1 MDYIW
6 TTLSNLAGQTAFAN
20 LYWGNF
26 VMIAVACVFLV
37 LAIKFGFEPLLLVP
51 ISFGMLLA
59 NMFPGIIAD
68 GGLLHYFYMLDEWSI
83 LPSLIF
89 LGVGAMTDF
98 FDGQIARKKNL
109 VTNLGKFLDPLA
121 DKLLT
126 CTGFII
132 LLEQNAQ
139 NQILSGGVA
148 PKLLCWWMVIII
160 LAREFMVT
168 GIRLLAAGQG
178 KVIAASWY
186 GKIKTTLQFITI
198 IFLLAGGAVYV
209 EGSNLYNIAT
219 WYDIVAKILIV
230 AMLAVTIFSGYDYV
244 AKNIDVLK
252 ETKKKLKK

>member
-1 MDYIW
+1 MNLPNKLTIFRMLLIPIIMIIYSIRPLRENW
-6 TTLSNLAGQTAFAN
+6 ILWHNLSQAN
-20 LYWGNF
+20 F
-26 VMIAVACVFLV
+26 IV
-37 LAIKFGFEPLLLVP
+37 LLL
-51 ISFGMLLA
+51 
-59 NMFPGIIAD
+59 
-68 GGLLHYFYMLDEWSI
+68 
-83 LPSLIF
+83 IF
-89 LGVGAMTDF
+89 VGAMTDF
-98 FDGQIARKKNL
+98 FDGQIAREKNL

-148 PKLLCWWMVIII
+148 PKLLCWWMVIIV

>member
-1 MDYIW
+1 MNLPNKLTIFRMLLIPIIMIIYSIRPLRENW
-6 TTLSNLAGQTAFAN
+6 ILWHNLSQAN
-20 LYWGNF
+20 F
-26 VMIAVACVFLV
+26 IV
-37 LAIKFGFEPLLLVP
+37 LLL
-51 ISFGMLLA
+51 
-59 NMFPGIIAD
+59 
-68 GGLLHYFYMLDEWSI
+68 
-83 LPSLIF
+83 IF
-89 LGVGAMTDF
+89 VGAMTDF

-139 NQILSGGVA
+139 NQTLSGGVA

-198 IFLLAGGAVYV
+198 IFLFAGGAVYV

-230 AMLAVTIFSGYDYV
+230 AMLAVTIFSGYDYI

>member
-1 MDYIW
+1 MNLPNKLTIFRMLLIPIIMIIYSIRPLRENW
-6 TTLSNLAGQTAFAN
+6 ILWHNLSQAN
-20 LYWGNF
+20 F
-26 VMIAVACVFLV
+26 IV
-37 LAIKFGFEPLLLVP
+37 LLL
-51 ISFGMLLA
+51 
-59 NMFPGIIAD
+59 
-68 GGLLHYFYMLDEWSI
+68 
-83 LPSLIF
+83 IF
-89 LGVGAMTDF
+89 VGAMTDF

-148 PKLLCWWMVIII
+148 CWWMVIII

>member
-1 MDYIW
+1 MNLPNKLTIFRMLLIPIIMIIYSIRPLRENW
-6 TTLSNLAGQTAFAN
+6 ILWHNLSQAN
-20 LYWGNF
+20 F
-26 VMIAVACVFLV
+26 IV
-37 LAIKFGFEPLLLVP
+37 LLL
-51 ISFGMLLA
+51 
-59 NMFPGIIAD
+59 
-68 GGLLHYFYMLDEWSI
+68 
-83 LPSLIF
+83 IF
-89 LGVGAMTDF
+89 VGAMTDF

-139 NQILSGGVA
+139 NKILSGGVA
-148 PKLLCWWMVIII
+148 PKLLCWWMVIIV

>member
-1 MDYIW
+1 MNLPNKLTIFRMLLIPIIMIIYSIRPLRENW
-6 TTLSNLAGQTAFAN
+6 ILWHNLSQAN
-20 LYWGNF
+20 F
-26 VMIAVACVFLV
+26 IV
-37 LAIKFGFEPLLLVP
+37 LLL
-51 ISFGMLLA
+51 
-59 NMFPGIIAD
+59 
-68 GGLLHYFYMLDEWSI
+68 
-83 LPSLIF
+83 IF
-89 LGVGAMTDF
+89 VGAMTDF
-98 FDGQIARKKNL
+98 FDGQIARGKNL

-198 IFLLAGGAVYV
+198 IFLFAGGAVYV

-230 AMLAVTIFSGYDYV
+230 AMLAVTIFSGYDYI

>member
-1 MDYIW
+1 MNLPNKLTIFRMLLIPIIMIIYSIRPLRENW
-6 TTLSNLAGQTAFAN
+6 ILWHNLSQAN
-20 LYWGNF
+20 F
-26 VMIAVACVFLV
+26 IV
-37 LAIKFGFEPLLLVP
+37 LLL
-51 ISFGMLLA
+51 
-59 NMFPGIIAD
+59 
-68 GGLLHYFYMLDEWSI
+68 
-83 LPSLIF
+83 IF
-89 LGVGAMTDF
+89 VGAMTDF

-198 IFLLAGGAVYV
+198 IFLLSGGAVYV

>member
-1 MDYIW
+1 MNLPNKLTIFRMLLIPIIMIIYSIRPLRENW
-6 TTLSNLAGQTAFAN
+6 ILWHNLSQAN
-20 LYWGNF
+20 F
-26 VMIAVACVFLV
+26 IV
-37 LAIKFGFEPLLLVP
+37 LLL
-51 ISFGMLLA
+51 
-59 NMFPGIIAD
+59 
-68 GGLLHYFYMLDEWSI
+68 
-83 LPSLIF
+83 IF
-89 LGVGAMTDF
+89 VGAMTDF
-98 FDGQIARKKNL
+98 FDVQIARTKNL

-198 IFLLAGGAVYV
+198 IFLFAGGAVYV

-230 AMLAVTIFSGYDYV
+230 AMLAVTIFSGYDYI

>member
-1 MDYIW
+1 MNLPNKLTIFRMLLIPIIMIIYSIRPLRENW
-6 TTLSNLAGQTAFAN
+6 ILWHNLSQAN
-20 LYWGNF
+20 F
-26 VMIAVACVFLV
+26 IV
-37 LAIKFGFEPLLLVP
+37 LLL
-51 ISFGMLLA
+51 
-59 NMFPGIIAD
+59 
-68 GGLLHYFYMLDEWSI
+68 
-83 LPSLIF
+83 IF
-89 LGVGAMTDF
+89 VGAMTDF

-198 IFLLAGGAVYV
+198 IFLFAGGAVYV

-230 AMLAVTIFSGYDYV
+230 AMLAVTIFSGYDYI

-252 ETKKKLKK
+252 ETKKKLKNRRIIWLKKQNN

>member
-1 MDYIW
+1 MNLPNKLTIFRMLLIPIIMIIYSIRPLRENW
-6 TTLSNLAGQTAFAN
+6 ILWHNLSQAN
-20 LYWGNF
+20 F
-26 VMIAVACVFLV
+26 IV
-37 LAIKFGFEPLLLVP
+37 LLL
-51 ISFGMLLA
+51 
-59 NMFPGIIAD
+59 
-68 GGLLHYFYMLDEWSI
+68 
-83 LPSLIF
+83 IF
-89 LGVGAMTDF
+89 VGAMTDF

-139 NQILSGGVA
+139 NQILLGGVA

>member
-1 MDYIW
+1 MNLPNKLTIFRMLLIPIIMIIYSIRPLRENW
-6 TTLSNLAGQTAFAN
+6 ILWHNLSQAN
-20 LYWGNF
+20 F
-26 VMIAVACVFLV
+26 IV
-37 LAIKFGFEPLLLVP
+37 LLL
-51 ISFGMLLA
+51 
-59 NMFPGIIAD
+59 
-68 GGLLHYFYMLDEWSI
+68 
-83 LPSLIF
+83 IF
-89 LGVGAMTDF
+89 VGAMTDF

-219 WYDIVAKILIV
+219 WYDIVAKI
-230 AMLAVTIFSGYDYV
+230 
-244 AKNIDVLK
+244 
-252 ETKKKLKK
+252 

>member
-1 MDYIW
+1 MNLPNKLTIFRMLLIPIIMIIYSIRPLRENW
-6 TTLSNLAGQTAFAN
+6 ILWHNLSQAN
-20 LYWGNF
+20 F
-26 VMIAVACVFLV
+26 IV
-37 LAIKFGFEPLLLVP
+37 LLL
-51 ISFGMLLA
+51 
-59 NMFPGIIAD
+59 
-68 GGLLHYFYMLDEWSI
+68 
-83 LPSLIF
+83 IF
-89 LGVGAMTDF
+89 VGAMTDF
-98 FDGQIARKKNL
+98 FDGQIAREKNL

-198 IFLLAGGAVYV
+198 IFLFAGGAVYV

-230 AMLAVTIFSGYDYV
+230 AMLAVTIFSGYDYI

>member
-1 MDYIW
+1 MNLPNKLTIFRMLLIPIIMIIYSIRPLRENW
-6 TTLSNLAGQTAFAN
+6 ILWHNLSQAN
-20 LYWGNF
+20 F
-26 VMIAVACVFLV
+26 IV
-37 LAIKFGFEPLLLVP
+37 LLL
-51 ISFGMLLA
+51 
-59 NMFPGIIAD
+59 
-68 GGLLHYFYMLDEWSI
+68 
-83 LPSLIF
+83 IF
-89 LGVGAMTDF
+89 VGAMTDF
-98 FDGQIARKKNL
+98 FDGQIAREKNL

>member
-1 MDYIW
+1 MNLPNKLTIFRMLLIPIIMIIYSIRPLRENW
-6 TTLSNLAGQTAFAN
+6 ILWHNLSQAN
-20 LYWGNF
+20 F
-26 VMIAVACVFLV
+26 IV
-37 LAIKFGFEPLLLVP
+37 LLL
-51 ISFGMLLA
+51 
-59 NMFPGIIAD
+59 
-68 GGLLHYFYMLDEWSI
+68 
-83 LPSLIF
+83 IF
-89 LGVGAMTDF
+89 VGAMTDF
-98 FDGQIARKKNL
+98 FDGQIARKKIL

>member
-1 MDYIW
+1 MNLPNKLTIFRMLLIPIIMIIYSIRPLRENW
-6 TTLSNLAGQTAFAN
+6 ILWHNLSQAN
-20 LYWGNF
+20 F
-26 VMIAVACVFLV
+26 IV
-37 LAIKFGFEPLLLVP
+37 LLL
-51 ISFGMLLA
+51 
-59 NMFPGIIAD
+59 
-68 GGLLHYFYMLDEWSI
+68 
-83 LPSLIF
+83 IF
-89 LGVGAMTDF
+89 VGAMTDF

-132 LLEQNAQ
+132 LLEQNTQ

>member
-1 MDYIW
+1 MNLPNKLTIFRMLLIPIIMIIYSIRPLRENW
-6 TTLSNLAGQTAFAN
+6 ILWHNLSQAN
-20 LYWGNF
+20 F
-26 VMIAVACVFLV
+26 IV
-37 LAIKFGFEPLLLVP
+37 LLL
-51 ISFGMLLA
+51 
-59 NMFPGIIAD
+59 
-68 GGLLHYFYMLDEWSI
+68 
-83 LPSLIF
+83 IF
-89 LGVGAMTDF
+89 VGAMTDF
-98 FDGQIARKKNL
+98 FDVQIARKKNL

-198 IFLLAGGAVYV
+198 IFLFAGGAVYV

-230 AMLAVTIFSGYDYV
+230 AMLAVTIFSGYDYI

>member
-1 MDYIW
+1 
-6 TTLSNLAGQTAFAN
+6 
-20 LYWGNF
+20 
-26 VMIAVACVFLV
+26 
-37 LAIKFGFEPLLLVP
+37 
-51 ISFGMLLA
+51 
-59 NMFPGIIAD
+59 
-68 GGLLHYFYMLDEWSI
+68 
-83 LPSLIF
+83 
-89 LGVGAMTDF
+89 MTDF

-198 IFLLAGGAVYV
+198 IFLFAGGAVYV

-230 AMLAVTIFSGYDYV
+230 AMLAVTIFSGYDYI